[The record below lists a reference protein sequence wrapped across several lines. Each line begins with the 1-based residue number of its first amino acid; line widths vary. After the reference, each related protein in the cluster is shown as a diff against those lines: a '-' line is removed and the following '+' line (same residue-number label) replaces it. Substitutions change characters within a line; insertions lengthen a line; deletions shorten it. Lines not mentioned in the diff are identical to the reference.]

1 MHKQALP
8 CTLVF
13 LVWFQQNLLKN
24 NTLYIQALLPWGS
37 ITSHL
42 ALIIL
47 FTNLYSLS

>member
-1 MHKQALP
+1 MRKQTLS

-13 LVWFQQNLLKN
+13 LVWFQQSLLKN

-42 ALIIL
+42 ALIIV
-47 FTNLYSLS
+47 FTNLSSLS